1 MIKLPNY
8 EVLKDVDWL
17 EIITCDL
24 EKRRRQKAEKEP
36 LNYDNKK
43 KRELKIKSCG
53 QKLISIINVRHRDHC
68 QT

>member
-1 MIKLPNY
+1 MLSGWRLLH
-8 EVLKDVDWL
+8 VTLKREGD
-17 EIITCDL
+17 
-24 EKRRRQKAEKEP
+24 KAEKEP

>member
-8 EVLKDVDWL
+8 EVLKDVEWL

-36 LNYDNKK
+36 LNYDSKK

-53 QKLISIINVRHRDHC
+53 QKLSIINVRHRDHC